1 MMLLR
6 FALLIGPAVCW
17 ANESVFTEK
26 LQPLLARHCAFCH
39 TGRTAQSGFS
49 VTSLADLVKGGK
61 RGPGIIPG
69 NANASKLLQ
78 FVRGDAAPRMPLGS
92 PPLPESVI
100 SELAAAIDAMTP
112 APAAVSTDH
121 AKWLFSKPARIAPPS
136 KTGNPIDA
144 FIQAR
149 LKEKGLKPAPPADK
163 RALLRRVYFDLIGL
177 PPSLEETAAFLNDP
191 SANAYDTLVDKLLSD
206 KRYGERWARHWLDLV
221 RFAESDGFAID
232 GERPTA
238 WRYRDYV
245 IRAFNDDKAYDD
257 FIQEQLAGDEM
268 GGRGGGQ
275 NLIATGYLRM
285 GPWEADANFDNQL
298 RLDWLNEMAGTTSQV
313 FLGLTAGCARCHDHK
328 YDPIPQKDFYR
339 LQAFFA
345 ATRTDERPAPFS
357 DAEGRLHMRSM
368 VRKYE
373 DDLEGLDAAFKSME
387 SALKAKLKPKEKLPE
402 VIADAKNV
410 SLTEAE
416 RKDYKALQERITRMQ
431 GEMRRYQPLAYAVNE
446 VAPPQILEVAPTY
459 VLGGGELASKGER
472 VEPGFLRA
480 VTGSGEDAKLGMANR
495 YRSGRRK
502 VLAEWIASAGNPLT
516 ARVMVNRIWQHH
528 FGQGI
533 VRTPSDF
540 GMNGDRP
547 SHPELLDWLANEF
560 VDKKWSIKA
569 MHRLMLTSDT
579 YKQSTRHADW
589 KAYTETDSD
598 NRLLWRANWSR
609 LEAEVL
615 RDSLLSL
622 SGRLNSEAGGP
633 GMFFNVSDEVA
644 KGFQMFKWYP
654 SEEKQQLRRS
664 IYAFQRRSLAMPML
678 EVFDAANM
686 SESCSRRGSTT
697 VAPQALTLLNGA
709 LTATES
715 EHFAARVIELAGPSM
730 EKQVDRAFD
739 LVLARPPK
747 PAELSEAR
755 KLYEG
760 RAPKE
765 ALTRLATVLFNLN
778 EFLYLE

>member
-6 FALLIGPAVCW
+6 FTFLFGPLACW
-17 ANESVFTEK
+17 ANDAVFAER
-26 LQPLLARHCAFCH
+26 LQPLLARHCAACH
-39 TGRTAQSGFS
+39 SGRGAQSGFS
-49 VTSLADLVKGGK
+49 VASRGDLLKGGK
-61 RGPGIIPG
+61 RGAAIVPGKSS
-69 NANASKLLQ
+69 ASLLIQ
-78 FVRGDAAPRMPLGS
+78 FVRGEVSPRMPIGGAA
-92 PPLPESVI
+92 LPETVI
-100 SELAAAIDAMTP
+100 TSMAAAIDSMAA
-112 APAAVSTDH
+112 APATVSADH
-121 AKWLFSKPARIAPPS
+121 AKWVFAKPARTAPPS
-136 KTGNPIDA
+136 KSRNPIDA
-144 FIQAR
+144 FVRAR
-149 LKEKGLKPAPPADK
+149 LEAKGMKPAATADK

-177 PPSLEETAAFLNDP
+177 PPSLDETAAFLNDH
-191 SANAYDTLVDKLLSD
+191 SENAYEKLIDKLLAD
-206 KRYGERWARHWLDLV
+206 RRYGERWARHWLDLV

-245 IRAFNDDKAYDD
+245 IRAFNEDKPYDA
-257 FIQEQLAGDEM
+257 FVQEQLAGDEI

-275 NLIATGYLRM
+275 ELVATGYLRM

-298 RLDWLNEMAGTTSQV
+298 RLDWLNEMTGTTSQV
-313 FLGLTAGCARCHDHK
+313 FLGITVGCARCHDHK

-357 DAEGRLHMRSM
+357 EAEGRLHMRAM

-373 DDLEGLDAAFKSME
+373 DDLEALDGSLKSME
-387 SALKAKLKPKEKLPE
+387 AALKAKLKPKEKLPE
-402 VIADAKNV
+402 VIADAKNT
-410 SLTEAE
+410 SLTEEE
-416 RKDYKALQERITRMQ
+416 RKAYKAMQERITRMQ

-459 VLGGGELASKGER
+459 ILAGGELAAKGER
-472 VEPGFLRA
+472 VEPGFPRA
-480 VTGSGEDAKLGMANR
+480 AAGHADDAKLGMANR

-502 VLAEWIASAGNPLT
+502 VLAEWIASADNPLT

-589 KAYTETDSD
+589 KAYTETDGD

-622 SGRLNSEAGGP
+622 SGRLNPEAGGP
-633 GMFFNVSDEVA
+633 GMFFDVSDEVA

-686 SESCSRRGSTT
+686 SESCSRRSSTT

-709 LTATES
+709 MTATES
-715 EHFAARVIELAGPSM
+715 EHFAARVIELAGPAM
-730 EKQVDRAFD
+730 ERQVDRAFQI
-739 LVLARPPK
+739 VLARAAK
-747 PAELSEAR
+747 PAEVAEAR
-755 KLYEG
+755 KLYDG

-765 ALTRLATVLFNLN
+765 ALARLATVLFNLN